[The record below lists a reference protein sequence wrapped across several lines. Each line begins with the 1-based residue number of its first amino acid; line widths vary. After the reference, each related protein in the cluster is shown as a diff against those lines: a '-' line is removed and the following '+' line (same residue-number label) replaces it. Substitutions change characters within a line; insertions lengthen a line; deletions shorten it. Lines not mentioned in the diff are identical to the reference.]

1 MVLGGFDSNDYDQSL
16 RFSIEPNVRIFRVF
30 NFGRVGV
37 SKTKLLV
44 GIFKR
49 FRVLFSLKF

>member
-1 MVLGGFDSNDYDQSL
+1 MLLGGFDAYDCDQSL
-16 RFSIEPNVRIFRVF
+16 RFSIEPNVRIFMVF

-37 SKTKLLV
+37 SKTKLVV

-49 FRVLFSLKF
+49 LHVVFSLKF